1 MKKWLYFVGA
11 LAAIGILARLPHP
24 AKDIS
29 KLEPVQ
35 LVYIYEEAG
44 ALHSETDTG
53 AQGSGKNLTEA
64 QSSMAAQA
72 DGEIFLETAE
82 FLVLDPDVTVTPD
95 FFILLRPSCRVFYTK
110 EKPDLP
116 AAAKYLAVH
125 TPEITLRELR

>member
-44 ALHSETDTG
+44 AQH
-53 AQGSGKNLTEA
+53 
-64 QSSMAAQA
+64 
-72 DGEIFLETAE
+72 I
-82 FLVLDPDVTVTPD
+82 
-95 FFILLRPSCRVFYTK
+95 
-110 EKPDLP
+110 
-116 AAAKYLAVH
+116 
-125 TPEITLRELR
+125 